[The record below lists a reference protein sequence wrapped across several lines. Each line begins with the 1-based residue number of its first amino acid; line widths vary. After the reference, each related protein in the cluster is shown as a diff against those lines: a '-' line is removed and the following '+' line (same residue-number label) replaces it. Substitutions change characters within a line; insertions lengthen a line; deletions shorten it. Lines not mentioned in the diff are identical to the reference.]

1 MVTRG
6 IGGYTPTRISE
17 RDWTPVVER
26 LGSMLTKCIKETKQ
40 VTLSTC
46 KNRVVIHLRRMDKK
60 TPKGEYYS
68 LFSFFHGVLHP
79 TIPSNFYHPT
89 VMDQQAFQTCYVCKQ
104 SRPCCRQPLMDLKD
118 RGHHEKFVHPVKGPL
133 KDAWGLGSVWVTCC
147 HAYYGMYY
155 DDETT
160 TYQPI
165 FLGDC
170 EEQALSR
177 VKHVKSFLPDLKGR

>member
-1 MVTRG
+1 
-6 IGGYTPTRISE
+6 
-17 RDWTPVVER
+17 
-26 LGSMLTKCIKETKQ
+26 
-40 VTLSTC
+40 
-46 KNRVVIHLRRMDKK
+46 
-60 TPKGEYYS
+60 
-68 LFSFFHGVLHP
+68 
-79 TIPSNFYHPT
+79 
-89 VMDQQAFQTCYVCKQ
+89 
-104 SRPCCRQPLMDLKD
+104 MDLKD